1 MYCKTLSD
9 LRKER
14 KLCAVVTTM
23 LMIIVTDVALCLLR
37 NGTIPARCLEPGTI
51 QEILVRHMLVYP
63 VTFLKGII
71 FRNDKKNPSPR
82 ATQCK
87 REQTHLIPPLFTLI
101 TMKTL
106 LFSKCKPSQNNTL
119 VGQAYRPDE

>member
-1 MYCKTLSD
+1 MSLLEAEMYCKTLSD

-37 NGTIPARCLEPGTI
+37 NGTIPAMHARCLEPGTI
-51 QEILVRHMLVYP
+51 QEILARHMLVYP

-71 FRNDKKNPSPR
+71 FRNDKK
-82 ATQCK
+82 
-87 REQTHLIPPLFTLI
+87 
-101 TMKTL
+101 
-106 LFSKCKPSQNNTL
+106 KP
-119 VGQAYRPDE
+119 